1 MKKNEKHTIDFFYKM
16 RDEYIRIEMCSIKEL
31 VRVLKDNGIHTL
43 DFDGM
48 YKAIVEGVYSGI
60 ESIKVGDSDVPTLL
74 VKTMHRDTYE
84 NIEDIDIRMD
94 FAEFYGYVIE
104 SIGYTID

>member
-1 MKKNEKHTIDFFYKM
+1 MKKNEKHTIEFFYKM
-16 RDEYIRIEMCSIKEL
+16 RDEYIRIEQISTKEII
-31 VRVLKDNGIHTL
+31 RVLKDNDIHTL
-43 DFDGM
+43 DFEVV

-84 NIEDIDIRMD
+84 DIEDVDIRMD
-94 FAEFYGYVIE
+94 FAEFYGYVVE
-104 SIGYTID
+104 CLGYV